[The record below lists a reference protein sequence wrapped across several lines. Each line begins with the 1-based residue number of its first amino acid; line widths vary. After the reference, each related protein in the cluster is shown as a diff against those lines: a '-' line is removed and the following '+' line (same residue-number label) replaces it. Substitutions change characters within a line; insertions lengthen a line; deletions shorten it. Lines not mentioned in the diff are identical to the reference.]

1 MRLFCR
7 LTCNVYYLTGVN
19 HTTLFPLGV
28 WQCDGGREVA
38 VVGDA
43 SVAAHPL
50 VVPPSCVHHGPRDD
64 GVGLPVGRVALPP
77 LARHALANAVAVVP
91 VLELVGCGSVF
102 KSGK

>member
-1 MRLFCR
+1 M
-7 LTCNVYYLTGVN
+7 N

-38 VVGDA
+38 VVGDT
-43 SVAAHPL
+43 SVASHPL
-50 VVPPSCVHHGPRDD
+50 VVPLSGVHHGPRDD
-64 GVGLPVGRVALPP
+64 GVGLPVSRVALP
-77 LARHALANAVAVVP
+77 LAGHALANAVAIVP

>member
-1 MRLFCR
+1 M
-7 LTCNVYYLTGVN
+7 N

-28 WQCDGGREVA
+28 WQCDSGREVA

-43 SVAAHPL
+43 SVASHPL
-50 VVPPSCVHHGPRDD
+50 VVPLSGVYHGPRDD
-64 GVGLPVGRVALPP
+64 GVGLPVGRVTLPP
-77 LARHALANAVAVVP
+77 LAGHALANAVAVVP